1 MNTTTKTR
9 KRAPKK
15 TSDRKRP
22 SKKFIM
28 KMAEFRGFMSGN
40 DKTSLETL
48 SVKNVMQRVN
58 NVAMSEDSNV
68 QFTGAEN
75 AELQRLMKE
84 FVKNINGVLKR

>member
-1 MNTTTKTR
+1 MNTTTTK

-15 TSDRKRP
+15 TSERKRP
-22 SKKFIM
+22 NKSYILRL
-28 KMAEFRGFMSGN
+28 AEFRGFMTGN
-40 DKTSLETL
+40 EKSSLQTL
-48 SVKNVMQRVN
+48 NVKNVMQRLN

-75 AELQRLMKE
+75 TELQRLMKE

>member
-1 MNTTTKTR
+1 MT
-9 KRAPKK
+9 
-15 TSDRKRP
+15 
-22 SKKFIM
+22 
-28 KMAEFRGFMSGN
+28 GN
-40 DKTSLETL
+40 EKSSLQTL
-48 SVKNVMQRVN
+48 NVKNVMQRLN